1 MRHLFLE
8 ACSKVLLILVIRALC
23 NAQTAKPGNGVSIA
37 KAADIRWTVVVD
49 RFQTQDYLSSSG
61 KKARDDQPPG
71 YISGTIL
78 DQSGAVNVG
87 ADVRLTDEGQS
98 LHQEV

>member
-8 ACSKVLLILVIRALC
+8 ALSKVLVLVLYALSS
-23 NAQTAKPGNGVSIA
+23 AQTAKLDEGLSIA
-37 KAADIRWTVVVD
+37 TEADVYRSPVAD
-49 RFQTQDYLSSSG
+49 GFQTQDYLSSSE
-61 KKARDDQPPG
+61 KKALDDQPPG

-87 ADVRLTDEGQS
+87 ADVRLQDESQT
-98 LHQEV
+98 